1 MASVLHQPRGSTS
14 SSRSLSPSSS
24 ESASQAPIGRK
35 DEAAHNNN
43 VDNTSSEGVDL
54 EAIEQQKENIQPL
67 SSGRSAKA
75 LHTLFTSDRKV
86 LQDELEKGHERFK
99 REIESVEEEGSDDP
113 LDVYHRCVLLAH
125 IHSKGPPVSHRCS
138 LCV

>member
-14 SSRSLSPSSS
+14 LTRSISPSSS
-24 ESASQAPIGRK
+24 GFAHRGRNDQAQ
-35 DEAAHNNN
+35 NNN
-43 VDNTSSEGVDL
+43 VNNDTSSEGVDL

-75 LHTLFTSDRKV
+75 LHSLFTSDRKV

-99 REIESVEEEGSDDP
+99 KEIESVEEDGSDDP
-113 LDVYHRCVLLAH
+113 LDVYHRCVLTYW
-125 IHSKGPPVSHRCS
+125 SHALS
-138 LCV
+138 SF